1 MAGRTRG
8 PADAAA
14 HRTPVVTRVQVL
26 RHRVGVHG
34 LDRSPGTVRPADVG
48 VLDLGVQDTG
58 PDGAPWA
65 LLVRGA
71 RAATPDRAGRDLVLV
86 WTLRGAPHL
95 YRRPDLLAVL
105 EAVLPFSQADAG
117 KRILTAATPLRDA
130 GIAPGEALR
139 TVAEAMRRIV
149 TGPMVKG
156 EVSTLL
162 TRELPAPYLRWC
174 DGCGV
179 THAYEMLFRLG
190 ALPAGLELVPGTSPP
205 VLRPIP
211 RWPRSAADAL
221 ATLPPT
227 AEQPTSIPR
236 LDVVRGYLHLL
247 GPARPADVA
256 AHLEAPLTD
265 VTRRWQALEAAGG
278 LAEVEVD
285 GRSSTVLAEDLADL
299 LATPGG
305 RVRASDRAVR
315 LLGPYDPYLQG
326 KDRSLLVQDP
336 VHQKALW
343 RTLGRPGAVLA
354 DGEVVGTWR
363 PRASGRRLQLA
374 TDAWVP
380 WDAQLD
386 REVDVQAELLAASR
400 DVVYAGRTA

>member
-1 MAGRTRG
+1 MAGRTRRS
-8 PADAAA
+8 ASATAA
-14 HRTPVVTRVQVL
+14 RTPAVTRVQVL
-26 RHRVGVHG
+26 RHRLRVHG
-34 LDRSPGTVRPADVG
+34 LDRSPGAVGPADVG

-58 PDGAPWA
+58 PDGAAWA
-65 LLVRGA
+65 LLVRGG
-71 RAATPDRAGRDLVLV
+71 RAPTEDRAEGDLVLV

-95 YRRPDLLAVL
+95 YRRTDLTAVL

-130 GIAPGEALR
+130 GITPGEALR
-139 TVAEAMRRIV
+139 TVAHAMRRIV
-149 TGPMVKG
+149 TEPMPKG
-156 EVSTLL
+156 EVSTRLS
-162 TRELPAPYLRWC
+162 RELPAPYLRWC
-174 DGCGV
+174 DGCGA

-211 RWPRSAADAL
+211 AWPDSAADAL

-227 AEQPTSIPR
+227 AEEPTSTPR

-256 AHLEAPLTD
+256 AHLEAPLPD
-265 VTRRWQALEAAGG
+265 VTRRWRAHEAADA
-278 LAEVEVD
+278 LAVVEVD
-285 GRSSTVLAEDLADL
+285 GRECTVLAEDLPDL
-299 LATPGG
+299 LATPDG
-305 RVRASDRAVR
+305 RVRAADRVVR
-315 LLGPYDPYLQG
+315 LLGPSDPYLQG

-336 VHQKALW
+336 AHRKALW
-343 RTLGRPGAVLA
+343 RPLGRPGAVLA

-374 TDAWVP
+374 TEAWVP
-380 WDAQLD
+380 WDASLE
-386 REVDVQAELLAASR
+386 REVDAQAERLAASR
-400 DVVYAGRTA
+400 DAVYGGRTA